1 MTPLSGDAMPPVVWF
16 DASSSSSSHRVF
28 PVSTTLSR
36 VAGNRGSILAH
47 PSLSRSLVSVSW
59 RWYLGCNT
67 STAWIIGYSTI
78 IGRHDAGAMPLCHSA
93 DTRDGQRDV

>member
-1 MTPLSGDAMPPVVWF
+1 MTPLSGDALPPVVWF

-47 PSLSRSLVSVSW
+47 TLLSFFRVGVMTVLP
-59 RWYLGCNT
+59 RLQYF
-67 STAWIIGYSTI
+67 
-78 IGRHDAGAMPLCHSA
+78 
-93 DTRDGQRDV
+93 DGLDDRLFDDHRPP